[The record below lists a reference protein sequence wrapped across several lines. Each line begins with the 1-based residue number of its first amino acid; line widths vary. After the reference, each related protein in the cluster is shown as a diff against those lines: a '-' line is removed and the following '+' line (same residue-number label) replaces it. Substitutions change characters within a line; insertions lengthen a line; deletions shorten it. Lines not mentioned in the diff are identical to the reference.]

1 MPEEGS
7 KSAFQLKFANQIN
20 GARQMEKRQET
31 RCARDKNV
39 VANRETAQLLWS
51 AGAGFLYKMKNAALS
66 VNKSPNQKAIC
77 RLL

>member
-7 KSAFQLKFANQIN
+7 KSAFRLKFANQIN
-20 GARQMEKRQET
+20 GVRQMEKRQET
-31 RCARDKNV
+31 RCARDKNST
-39 VANRETAQLLWS
+39 AYRKTAQLLWS
-51 AGAGFLYKMKNAALS
+51 AGARFLHKMKNAALS